1 MSKWKLNIYLSV
13 SNTITPALACF
24 PHRLVSAALT
34 KIFTFLI
41 KGDNAWTSSGGELN
55 CWPLIIH

>member
-41 KGDNAWTSSGGELN
+41 KGDNA
-55 CWPLIIH
+55 